1 MRRIIVSEFITV
13 DGLMSDPGDSMD
25 WVKNIFNNEMLR
37 EVSSQQSRV
46 DTLLLG
52 RLTYQIMANYW
63 TNASPATEDEKMIRY
78 MDSTAKIVFSKALP
92 AVQWNN
98 STLKRE
104 INKEE
109 IRKWQQQPGKDMA
122 IIGSASIVQAF
133 INLGLVDEYQFLI
146 HPLMLAKGKPLFE
159 NIKDRHALKP
169 VKTETYTNGVV
180 CLYYQ
185 PSGRQ

>member
-1 MRRIIVSEFITV
+1 MRKIIVSEFMTV
-13 DGLMSDPGDSMD
+13 DGLMSDPGDTMD
-25 WVKNIFNNEMLR
+25 WVNDIFNDEMLK

-52 RLTYQIMANYW
+52 RLTYQIMAEYW
-63 TNASPATEDEKMIRY
+63 RHASPATEDEKMIRY
-78 MDSTAKIVFSKALP
+78 MDDTAKIVFSKTLP
-92 AVQWNN
+92 AVEWNN
-98 STLKRE
+98 STLVKE

-109 IRKWQQQPGKDMA
+109 IRNWQSRPGKDMA
-122 IIGSASIVQAF
+122 IIGSASIAQAF

-159 NIKDRHALKP
+159 NIKERHALKP
-169 VKTETYTNGVV
+169 IKTETYKNGVV

>member
-1 MRRIIVSEFITV
+1 MTV
-13 DGLMSDPGDSMD
+13 DGLMLDPGDTMNWMKD
-25 WVKNIFNNEMLR
+25 TFNDEMLR
-37 EVSSQQSRV
+37 EVSNQQSRV

-52 RLTYQIMANYW
+52 RLTYQFMMQYW
-63 TNASPATEDEKMIRY
+63 THASPETENEKMIRY
-78 MDSTAKIVFSKALP
+78 LHNTSKIVFSKTLTAI
-92 AVQWNN
+92 QWNN
-98 STLKRE
+98 STLARE

-109 IRKWQQQPGKDMA
+109 IRKWQAGPGKDMA
-122 IIGSASIVQAF
+122 IIGSASIAQAF
-133 INLGLVDEYQFLI
+133 INLDLVDEYQFLI

-169 VKTETYTNGVV
+169 VKTETYKNGVV